1 MTQDYCQLKIDRKTR
16 IFSLGRKNNILKRRK
31 ECENNNLG
39 PRAFAYTLI
48 RVAENQ
54 TSKVKT
60 YALVKTR
67 YI

>member
-1 MTQDYCQLKIDRKTR
+1 M
-16 IFSLGRKNNILKRRK
+16 LKRRK

-39 PRAFAYTLI
+39 PRAFAYTFI